1 MFKRLYVD
9 NYRCFVNFDLAFQ
22 DLTLLLGRNGTGK
35 TSVLD
40 VVYAL
45 RELLNGT
52 ARIADSDI
60 FPTRTLTAWQNRG
73 LQVFEVE
80 AELPDDTFV
89 YRLEIEQD
97 TKNHRSRISNE
108 SLVDADGRPLFEFKG
123 GDVRLYR
130 DDNSLG
136 PTFPADWKESAL
148 ARIVPRDENTRL
160 TGFLEFMRNVLVCG
174 LYPAGFEPETTGH
187 EVMLARDAHNFSAWY
202 QHLQL
207 ERPGQVEQFRRA
219 LEDVIDG
226 FSGIRLQKVGRNA
239 RAFTVDFNTNGTTY
253 ELGLDEIS
261 DGQRALVALYSL
273 VYLSAGLDAEP
284 GYTLFLDEPENY
296 LALCEIE
303 PWLAELSA
311 RCGDAI
317 PQAVICSHH
326 PELIDYLGL
335 SSGISLSREPSGV
348 IRATRVADMALTTE
362 GGLKLSEIVARG
374 WDG

>member
-9 NYRCFVNFDLAFQ
+9 NYKCFVNFDLALQ

-45 RELLNGT
+45 RKLLSGT
-52 ARIADSDI
+52 ARIADPDI
-60 FPTRTLTAWQNRG
+60 FPTQTLTAWQTRE

-80 AELPDDTFV
+80 AELPDDNFV

-97 TKNHRSRISNE
+97 AKNQRSRISNE
-108 SLVDADGRPLFEFKG
+108 SLSDADGRPLFKFKG

-130 DDNSLG
+130 DNNSEG
-136 PTFPADWKESAL
+136 PTFPADWTESAL
-148 ARIVPRDENTRL
+148 ARVAPRDDNTRL
-160 TGFLEFMRNVLVCG
+160 TRFLDFMRNVLVCG
-174 LYPAGFEPETTGH
+174 LYPASFEHETTRH
-187 EVMLARDAHNFSAWY
+187 EVMLARDAHNFSSWY

-207 ERPGQVEQFRRA
+207 EQPGQVEQFRKA
-219 LEDVIDG
+219 LEEVIDG
-226 FSGIRLQKVGRNA
+226 FTGIRLQKVGRNT
-239 RAFTVDFNTNGTTY
+239 RAFTVDFDENGKRY

-273 VYLSAGLDAEP
+273 IHLSAGL

-296 LALCEIE
+296 VALSEIE
-303 PWLAELSA
+303 PWLAELSD

-317 PQAVICSHH
+317 PQAVVCSHH

-335 SSGISLSREPSGV
+335 SSGVSLSREPSGV
-348 IRATRVADMALTTE
+348 TRATKVEDLALTTE

-374 WDG
+374 WDR